1 MCFKSSTH
9 YELNTNVNEPLVG
22 KTNERHSA
30 NRAVLSITL
39 FSVSFLSHTLSFSFI
54 KAFSVQTFHSNQTL
68 NKTSADMR
76 LTLTD
81 GQLLL

>member
-39 FSVSFLSHTLSFSFI
+39 FSASFLEHSLYQSLFS
-54 KAFSVQTFHSNQTL
+54 SNLPLQPNT
-68 NKTSADMR
+68 
-76 LTLTD
+76 
-81 GQLLL
+81 